1 MTSWEKGV
9 SLIEALVA
17 AVIIGVGFISV
28 YAVSGYAVKSI
39 ADSVEHNQVNFL
51 TNISAED
58 VITDTTNITNYALN
72 QSNCNISKGN
82 IPQKA
87 LEKMS
92 RFKDILFLNKKYCNN
107 TNLKREVGLINQTN
121 RKTAVITFQHGLN
134 KKNKRIF
141 FLVE

>member
-39 ADSVEHNQVNFL
+39 TDSVEHNQVNFL
-51 TNISAED
+51 TNITAED
-58 VITDTTNITNYALN
+58 AITDTTNIANYALN
-72 QSNCNISKGN
+72 QSNCNISMGN

-92 RFKDILFLNKKYCNN
+92 RFKDILFLNEKYCNK

-121 RKTAVITFQHGLN
+121 QKTAVITFQHGLN